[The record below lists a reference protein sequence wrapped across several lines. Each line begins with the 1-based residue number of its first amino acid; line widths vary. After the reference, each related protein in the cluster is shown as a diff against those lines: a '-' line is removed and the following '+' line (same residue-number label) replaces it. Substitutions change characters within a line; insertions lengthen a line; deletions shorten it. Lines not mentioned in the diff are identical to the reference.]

1 METTSRLQ
9 QAQQRLESALNR
21 LDTAIQ
27 DRLAQGVSSD
37 DLQALQKEL
46 EESRANEERLQD
58 VTETVAGKLD
68 AAIERLQR
76 VIKP

>member
-1 METTSRLQ
+1 MDTTSRLQ

-21 LDTAIQ
+21 LDAAIQ
-27 DRLAQGVSSD
+27 DRLAQGDSSD

-76 VIKP
+76 VIEP